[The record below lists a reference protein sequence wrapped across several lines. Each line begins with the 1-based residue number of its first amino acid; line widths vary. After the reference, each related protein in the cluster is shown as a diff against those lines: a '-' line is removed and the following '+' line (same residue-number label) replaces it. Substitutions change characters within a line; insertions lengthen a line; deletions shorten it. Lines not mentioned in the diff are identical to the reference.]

1 VIDAYRGGAKFMMAD
16 ATVGKLRGV
25 KDAYGQYL
33 WQPGLVSGAPD
44 MLLGKPV
51 VTDINMPTVAT
62 GNNAVLFGDFSRYY
76 VRQVNGVQVEK
87 SFEYGWGS
95 DLVSYK
101 VTWRGDGNLSDT
113 TGALKTLVG
122 K

>member
-1 VIDAYRGGAKFMMAD
+1 
-16 ATVGKLRGV
+16 
-25 KDAYGQYL
+25 
-33 WQPGLVSGAPD
+33 
-44 MLLGKPV
+44 
-51 VTDINMPTVAT
+51 
-62 GNNAVLFGDFSRYY
+62 

-113 TGALKTLVG
+113 TGSLKTLVG